1 MRGGHDLDVDLLAH
15 RELVV
20 EVVVVQLAGEAELA
34 VVHHAD
40 IERTV
45 GGVGLEEDV
54 AGAGRARQLD
64 VEGQAGAGSDLVE
77 RALHV
82 GGAAGEVELAVLDR
96 GVLAGLEVATV
107 LARVGKAV
115 VEAVLGV
122 EITDLG
128 SLGVRVH
135 ARGVAGL
142 LDDVVQVLMTRIA
155 LAFFLAG
162 GRPVVLGVDG
172 QRVEE
177 AHVLVSLGQTAGI
190 RVDVVVPDSKAGAQD
205 PRIAGR
211 QHRVAE
217 LVGIKRVVNVLRIQV
232 VAVCATVAAAVGHHV
247 VGVVQDVD
255 EREALI
261 EHAFGVGPTKGP
273 DVHLDALTA
282 LGLGT
287 AAGKPATIEAAPNT
301 RRVTAVQ
308 QVRHEVVVELAVGRT
323 AVGDDE
329 LIGAHMHDGVRV
341 EHGVRA
347 RGVVVEDVSDELAS
361 LGLADIEVIDGRTV
375 LTSG

>member
-1 MRGGHDLDVDLLAH
+1 
-15 RELVV
+15 
-20 EVVVVQLAGEAELA
+20 
-34 VVHHAD
+34 
-40 IERTV
+40 
-45 GGVGLEEDV
+45 
-54 AGAGRARQLD
+54 
-64 VEGQAGAGSDLVE
+64 
-77 RALHV
+77 
-82 GGAAGEVELAVLDR
+82 
-96 GVLAGLEVATV
+96 
-107 LARVGKAV
+107 
-115 VEAVLGV
+115 
-122 EITDLG
+122 
-128 SLGVRVH
+128 
-135 ARGVAGL
+135 
-142 LDDVVQVLMTRIA
+142 MTRIA

-177 AHVLVSLGQTAGI
+177 AHVLVNLGQTAGI

-217 LVGIKRVVNVLRIQV
+217 LVGIERVVNVLRIQV

-261 EHAFGVGPTKGP
+261 EHALGVGPTKGP

-308 QVRHEVVVELAVGRT
+308 QVRHEVVVELAIGRT

-347 RGVVVEDVSDELAS
+347 RGVVVEDIADELAS

-375 LTSG
+375 LTSGRRRHLGVLDGELGPHAREGHGVGRHVDLGHDVHSQIALGLDEVAQGGLGDAVVLRRGRHAVVGQAGLQAERAVGAPLVGLVVPVALQEDQVIREVQL